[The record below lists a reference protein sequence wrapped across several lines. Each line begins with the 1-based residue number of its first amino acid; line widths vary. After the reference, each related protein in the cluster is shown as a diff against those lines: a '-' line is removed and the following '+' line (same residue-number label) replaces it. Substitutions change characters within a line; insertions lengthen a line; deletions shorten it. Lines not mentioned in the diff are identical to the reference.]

1 MSTPLGA
8 HDIFAKRSFESVI
21 VGYILSLESYVT
33 APFGRYL
40 LPTEREI
47 YWKRLKQQIIQ

>member
-21 VGYILSLESYVT
+21 VGYILSQESYVT
-33 APFGRYL
+33 APFGRLL
-40 LPTEREI
+40 LPAEREI
-47 YWKRLKQQIIQ
+47 YWTKTKQIIQ

>member
-21 VGYILSLESYVT
+21 VGYILSQESYVT

-40 LPTEREI
+40 LPTERI
-47 YWKRLKQQIIQ
+47 YIGQEQNKLFNS

>member
-1 MSTPLGA
+1 MSPPQGA
-8 HDIFAKRSFESVI
+8 HDIFPKRSFESVI

-40 LPTEREI
+40 LPTERKYIGQEQN
-47 YWKRLKQQIIQ
+47 KLFSS